1 MSKLAVFKHS
11 VARLPAP
18 VRGVLLMA
26 LAAAMFVCMHAIIRD
41 LGKNADLHPFEIAFF
56 RSFLGL
62 FVLAPLLIRQRF
74 RPLHTT
80 NMKLLF
86 LRGAVN
92 SAAMLMFFYGL
103 SITPL
108 AQATALGF
116 TAPLFATL
124 LATLFLGE
132 VVRVRRWIA
141 ILIGF
146 AGTLVIIQPGTAE
159 VGLGPILIL
168 TATVVWSV
176 ALIIIKFLTRTESSV
191 TITVYASIFLSPFT
205 LAAASF
211 FWRWPTLEEAGWLC
225 LIAFLGT
232 IAQTAM
238 NQSLKLA
245 DASVVLPMD
254 FSKMIWAA
262 ILGFFIFGE
271 LPGVYTWIGGAMI
284 FVSTTYITVR
294 ESRMKKKAQAVTEKA
309 SG

>member
-1 MSKLAVFKHS
+1 
-11 VARLPAP
+11 
-18 VRGVLLMA
+18 MA
-26 LAAAMFVCMHAIIRD
+26 IAAAMFVCMHAIIRD
-41 LGKNADLHPFEIAFF
+41 LGKNEGLHAFEIAFF

-103 SITPL
+103 TITPL

-116 TAPLFATL
+116 TAPLFASL
-124 LATLFLGE
+124 LAMLFLGE
-132 VVRVRRWIA
+132 VVRMRRWIA

-146 AGTLVIIQPGTAE
+146 AGTLVIIRPGVAD

-168 TATVVWSV
+168 SATVVWSF

-205 LAAASF
+205 LAAAAF
-211 FWRWPTLEEAGWLC
+211 FWRWPTPEEALWLC
-225 LIAFLGT
+225 LIALLGT
-232 IAQTAM
+232 VAQTAM

-245 DASVVLPMD
+245 DASVVLPVD
-254 FSKMIWAA
+254 FSKLIWAA
-262 ILGFFIFGE
+262 FIGFVLFEE
-271 LPGVYTWIGGAMI
+271 LPDLYTWIGGAMI
-284 FVSTTYITVR
+284 FVSTTYIAVR
-294 ESRMKKKAQAVTEKA
+294 ESRLKKQDATKAAT
-309 SG
+309 

>member
-1 MSKLAVFKHS
+1 MSYIHSLKLYS
-11 VARLPAP
+11 ARLPAP

-41 LGKNADLHPFEIAFF
+41 LGKNEGLHPFEIAFF

-74 RPLHTT
+74 RPLHT
-80 NMKLLF
+80 NNLKLLF

-108 AQATALGF
+108 AEATALGF

-124 LATLFLGE
+124 LAMLFLGE
-132 VVRVRRWIA
+132 VVRLRRWVA

-146 AGTLVIIQPGTAE
+146 AGTLVIIRPGMVD
-159 VGLGPILIL
+159 VGLGPLLIL
-168 TATVVWSV
+168 AATVVWSF

-205 LAAASF
+205 LAAAAF
-211 FWRWPTLEEAGWLC
+211 FWRWPTPEEAGWLC
-225 LIAFLGT
+225 LIALLGT
-232 IAQTAM
+232 VAQTAM

-245 DASVVLPMD
+245 DASVVLPVD
-254 FSKMIWAA
+254 FSKLIWAA
-262 ILGFFIFGE
+262 FIGFVIFEE
-271 LPGVYTWIGGAMI
+271 LPDIYTWIGGAMI
-284 FVSTTYITVR
+284 FVSTTYIAVR
-294 ESRMKKKAQAVTEKA
+294 ESRLKKQAAKAAA
-309 SG
+309 

>member
-1 MSKLAVFKHS
+1 MSYIHSLKLYS
-11 VARLPAP
+11 ARLPAP

-41 LGKNADLHPFEIAFF
+41 LGKNEGLHPFEIAFF

-92 SAAMLMFFYGL
+92 AAAMLMFFYGL
-103 SITPL
+103 TITPL
-108 AQATALGF
+108 AEATALGF

-124 LATLFLGE
+124 LAMLFLGE
-132 VVRVRRWIA
+132 VVRLRRWVA

-146 AGTLVIIQPGTAE
+146 AGTLVIIRPGVVD
-159 VGLGPILIL
+159 VGLGPLLIL
-168 TATVVWSV
+168 AATVVWSF

-205 LAAASF
+205 LAAAAF
-211 FWRWPTLEEAGWLC
+211 FWRWPTLEEAAWLC
-225 LIAFLGT
+225 LIALFGT

-245 DASVVLPMD
+245 DASVVLPVD
-254 FSKMIWAA
+254 FSKLIWAA
-262 ILGFFIFGE
+262 FIGFVIFEE
-271 LPGVYTWIGGAMI
+271 LPDIYTWIGGAMI
-284 FVSTTYITVR
+284 FVSTTYIAVR
-294 ESRMKKKAQAVTEKA
+294 ESRLKKQAAKAAA
-309 SG
+309 